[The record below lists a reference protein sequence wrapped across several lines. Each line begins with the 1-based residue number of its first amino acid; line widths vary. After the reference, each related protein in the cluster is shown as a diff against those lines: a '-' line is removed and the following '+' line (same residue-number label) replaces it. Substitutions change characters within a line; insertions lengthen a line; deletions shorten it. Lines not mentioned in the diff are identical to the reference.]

1 MNIFL
6 SLCAC
11 FFVLHII
18 LRKENVSADGNG
30 ETGEYTKIGG
40 KHGIQELHTQLQTAL
55 RLVHL

>member
-1 MNIFL
+1 MNIF
-6 SLCAC
+6 
-11 FFVLHII
+11 FNLHII